1 MADIDYM
8 KKGGKAKAT
17 KAKVRSKAK
26 GGKAK
31 ATATLKGSAGA
42 FTATNTVHVHVTKR
56 QAAPRRTMAAAGGNL
71 AAEKALGRVFQQ
83 LGNMSFHPPLYSSIP
98 PVIAQSVP
106 IVPPEKELPQ
116 QQSNIINL
124 QDLASNPTLDDLYR
138 GKFVREEWERQE
150 AFSHASHLPAS
161 IDHGNFA
168 DRQSIPF
175 SHMSYGD
182 ENDVEARAINTN
194 GDGQMDGGFYGDYED
209 FATLPA
215 EPMLKEA
222 PVVPI
227 EQPMTQSVNNIVP
240 FKEGHVIRFPAL
252 PAQRSHL
259 HRVPQNAEESQ
270 RFGRYGYGYAVPKK
284 VGQAELVHRT
294 RPPRADER
302 SLFSDTESHEGRLYY
317 VRPLQSGN
325 QGGGK
330 RISYEPNI

>member
-194 GDGQMDGGFYGDYED
+194 GDGQMNGGFYGDYED
-209 FATLPA
+209 FVTLPA

-240 FKEGHVIRFPAL
+240 FKQEQVVTFPRL
-252 PAQRSHL
+252 IPQRSHL
-259 HRVPQNAEESQ
+259 GRKPETVEELQ
-270 RFGRYGYGYAVPKK
+270 KYGMYGYGYAVPKK
-284 VGQAELVHRT
+284 PGQKELVHRT
-294 RPPRADER
+294 QPPRADER

>member
-1 MADIDYM
+1 MADIEYM
-8 KKGGKAKAT
+8 KKGGKAKG
-17 KAKVRSKAK
+17 RSKAK

-31 ATATLKGSAGA
+31 ATALKAGA

-56 QAAPRRTMAAAGGNL
+56 QAAPRRTMAAAGGNM
-71 AAEKALGRVFQQ
+71 AMEKAFGRMFQQ

-98 PVIAQSVP
+98 PVIAQSAA

-124 QDLASNPTLDDLYR
+124 QDLASHPTLEDLYR

-227 EQPMTQSVNNIVP
+227 EQPMTQPVNDIVP
-240 FKEGHVIRFPAL
+240 FNQGHVIRFPAL

-259 HRVPQNAEESQ
+259 QRVPQNAEEYQ
-270 RFGRYGYGYAVPKK
+270 RYGRYGYGYASHQK
-284 VGQAELVHRT
+284 VGQVEPVHRT
-294 RPPRADER
+294 QPPRADER
-302 SLFSDTESHEGRLYY
+302 SMFSDTESHEGRLYY
-317 VRPLQSGN
+317 GRPQQSGN

-330 RISYEPNI
+330 KNRTQ